1 MMTEKAFD
9 ELVQEVSQV
18 RTENLVLAQA
28 LHTIIGESNDAEVV
42 RISMAALTGTETGKN
57 YLTANPLR
65 F

>member
-9 ELVQEVSQV
+9 DLVREVSQV
-18 RTENLVLAQA
+18 RAENLIFAQA
-28 LHTIIGESNDAEVV
+28 LHTIVGESTDAEVV

>member
-1 MMTEKAFD
+1 MMTEKAFED
-9 ELVQEVSQV
+9 LVREVSQV
-18 RTENLVLAQA
+18 RAENLSLCSA